1 MDKQEIEKIVTEIVV
16 TKLGISKTE
25 VNPEFTLKDL
35 GADSLDE
42 VEIILDLE
50 KEFGIAISDDIIP
63 EGQKIG
69 ILCEYIAKNL

>member
-1 MDKQEIEKIVTEIVV
+1 MDELEIEKKVTEILV

-25 VNPEFTLKDL
+25 FNPEFTLKDL

-50 KEFGIAISDDIIP
+50 
-63 EGQKIG
+63 
-69 ILCEYIAKNL
+69 